1 MQINER
7 LLRKN
12 AKGEHLQ
19 SKGNIVL
26 NNIIGD
32 LQKGDLLRVAGRPSS
47 YINPYKTTPSSDIVK
62 NQLLQQ

>member
-26 NNIIGD
+26 NNIIDG
-32 LQKGDLLRVAGRPSS
+32 LRAAGRPSS
-47 YINPYKTTPSSDIVK
+47 YINPYKTMPSSDIVK
-62 NQLLQQ
+62 NQILQQ